1 MKYIINIIN
10 CILIVA
16 IPTVVYLTPIDNNS
30 TTVKQDVE
38 IKQLKSEVIT
48 TSNNEK
54 TTEDE
59 ITKQEAEEKQ
69 EKTTEE
75 VKTTVEESNE
85 QTIKEETV
93 SQPTVSV
100 EKEETKT
107 TEEKTDVIETQVG
120 KMSGYGPNCI
130 GCSGYTAS
138 GKYVG
143 DGNVYYN
150 DKTYGQ
156 VRIVA
161 GDYKYKFGTI
171 IRIKNS
177 NVSTSPIIAIV
188 LDRGR
193 SIGIDKKYL
202 FDLLFATEEE
212 ASNYGV
218 SYNVTFEVLRSGY

>member
-69 EKTTEE
+69 EETTEE

-188 LDRGR
+188 LDRGG

>member
-30 TTVKQDVE
+30 KTVKQDVE

-69 EKTTEE
+69 EETTEE

-188 LDRGR
+188 LDRGG

>member
-69 EKTTEE
+69 EETTEE
-75 VKTTVEESNE
+75 VKATVEESNE

>member
-69 EKTTEE
+69 EETTEE
-75 VKTTVEESNE
+75 VKATVEESNE

-188 LDRGR
+188 LDRGG